1 MLGFQQLCLHKV
13 REKRRESNSDFNDR
27 QKLNRARDREL
38 GLEETRGLLKRLLKQ
53 RAAGQDAC

>member
-13 REKRRESNSDFNDR
+13 REKRRESNSDCNDR